1 MPKSTSDCGAT
12 GCKRL
17 WPKVRLGNV
26 CKIAAGNS
34 APQDKALFQGGKYPF
49 IRTSD
54 VGEIHFGVIEN
65 SRNKLN
71 DAGIKGLRLFPKG
84 SILFPKSGASTYL
97 NHRVLLGVDAY
108 VVSHLAVIMPSEKV
122 YPEFLLHAL
131 SLVDA
136 KSLMQDNSYPSLRA
150 DEIGAAEIPLPPLAE
165 QKKIVEKVEKA
176 LKRVD
181 ALKAQFERMEKSAAD
196 YFKATLAET
205 FAAVKGEKV
214 KLGDV
219 CECKKGPFG
228 SALVKRLF
236 VPRGAHTIKVY
247 EQKNAIRKNAKIGD
261 YYITEEYFNS
271 AMRGFEVVPG
281 DIIVSCAG
289 TIGETYVLPKDCER
303 GIINQALM
311 RIRLHDKVLTPFFL
325 YYFDLLIGIVNGA
338 SKGTAIRNIPPF
350 KIFKALP
357 ILIPSCKEQEQIVEK
372 IDAAKSKSDRMVAAA
387 RRGIEICGKMRK
399 AILAEAFQ

>member
-1 MPKSTSDCGAT
+1 MNEI
-12 GCKRL
+12 
-17 WPKVRLGNV
+17 WPKVRLGDV
-26 CKIAAGNS
+26 CKITAGNS

-65 SRNKLN
+65 SRDKLN
-71 DAGIKGLRLFPKG
+71 DVGIRGLRLFPKG

-196 YFKATLAET
+196 YFKAALAET

-219 CECKKGPFG
+219 CESISVRGHQIKQSEIGQYGAYPVISQSENEIEG
-228 SALVKRLF
+228 YTDQAILVKDIPLVLF
-236 VPRGAHTIKVY
+236 GDHTCVVKKIDFPFVVGADGTKLLKPLKHDVS
-247 EQKNAIRKNAKIGD
+247 
-261 YYITEEYFNS
+261 YF
-271 AMRGFEVVPG
+271 
-281 DIIVSCAG
+281 
-289 TIGETYVLPKDCER
+289 
-303 GIINQALM
+303 
-311 RIRLHDKVLTPFFL
+311 
-325 YYFDLLIGIVNGA
+325 YYFCTWAA
-338 SKGTAIRNIPPF
+338 SKLIDGRYRRHYSDMAECMMP
-350 KIFKALP
+350 KIDMAD
-357 ILIPSCKEQEQIVEK
+357 QISAVQRL
-372 IDAAKSKSDRMVAAA
+372 DAAKSKSERMVAAA
-387 RRGIEICGKMRK
+387 RRGIAICGKMRK

>member
-1 MPKSTSDCGAT
+1 MNEI
-12 GCKRL
+12 
-17 WPKVRLGNV
+17 WPKVRLGDV
-26 CKIAAGNS
+26 CKITAGNS

-65 SRNKLN
+65 SRDKLN
-71 DAGIKGLRLFPKG
+71 DVGIRGLRLFPKG

-165 QKKIVEKVEKA
+165 QRKIVEKVEKA

-196 YFKATLAET
+196 YFKAALAET

-219 CECKKGPFG
+219 CENCDSRRIPITKADRRAGAFPYYGASGVVDHVDQYIFDGDFLLVSEDGANLLARSTPIAFSVSGKIWVNNHAHVLRFKSMYTQRYVEYFFASIDIADRVTGAAQPKLTQN
-228 SALVKRLF
+228 ALNAISLPYPSLEVQREVVKRL
-236 VPRGAHTIKVY
+236 A
-247 EQKNAIRKNAKIGD
+247 E
-261 YYITEEYFNS
+261 
-271 AMRGFEVVPG
+271 M
-281 DIIVSCAG
+281 
-289 TIGETYVLPKDCER
+289 KDT
-303 GIINQALM
+303 AS
-311 RIRLHDKVLTPFFL
+311 RL
-325 YYFDLLIGIVNGA
+325 
-338 SKGTAIRNIPPF
+338 
-350 KIFKALP
+350 
-357 ILIPSCKEQEQIVEK
+357 E
-372 IDAAKSKSDRMVAAA
+372 AAA
-387 RRGIEICGKMRK
+387 RRGIAICGKMRK